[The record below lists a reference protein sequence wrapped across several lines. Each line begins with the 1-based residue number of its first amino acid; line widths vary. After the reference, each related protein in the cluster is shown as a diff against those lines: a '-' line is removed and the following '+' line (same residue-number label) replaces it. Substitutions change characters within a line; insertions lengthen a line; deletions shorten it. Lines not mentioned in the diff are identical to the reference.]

1 MVVPIMKESKTAA
14 QAVQDRESKQLS
26 SADYVQSIRLQ
37 DSHDAS
43 AVELYYSL
51 RGNKVN
57 PPYKEWVATWLI
69 KCLHQ
74 GGFIGKIEGDILL
87 VSFGLIPGEYE
98 LLGST
103 VKNRL
108 LKYAESSRYL
118 DIYPMD
124 SGRSFREIE
133 ADPNQE
139 EMTKLQG
146 KIVKK
151 EKDALDKF
159 LAYIDGITIPI
170 SEFLDDLSD
179 YGTME
184 KKMKNGQIAKIY
196 RPNLQT
202 LTFSKPLN
210 NMPMDPTGEQIVPT
224 EVKEGGQKPLDG
236 NKDDTPFKPDPPPD
250 LITETREN
258 HSFLRTLFEN
268 PRFWSFL
275 HLVTILAFILLAF
288 VAGLVHD
295 QIETNRVNETAG
307 RYHTHAEG
315 YHIFGGKF
323 NVDCS
328 PKDYNR
334 NLSENSYHN
343 LDPKLFADDSGHI
356 LGDLGPSE
364 ED

>member
-1 MVVPIMKESKTAA
+1 MKDSKAAA
-14 QAVQDRESKQLS
+14 QAIQDSESKELS
-26 SADYVQSIRLQ
+26 SADYVQGIRLQ

-43 AVELYYSL
+43 AAELYHAF

-103 VKNRL
+103 VKKRL
-108 LKYAESSRYL
+108 LKYAENSRYL
-118 DIYPMD
+118 DIYPTD
-124 SGRSFREIE
+124 SGRPFTEIE
-133 ADPNQE
+133 ADPNQA
-139 EMTKLQG
+139 EMIKLQQ

-151 EKDALDKF
+151 EKEALGKF
-159 LAYIDGITIPI
+159 LTYIDSVTSPI
-170 SEFLDDLSD
+170 SVFLDDLSE
-179 YGTME
+179 YGTIEEE
-184 KKMKNGQIAKIY
+184 KENGQIVKKY
-196 RPNLQT
+196 RPNQQT

-210 NMPMDPTGEQIVPT
+210 NIPMVSTVEKTVPL
-224 EVKEGGQKPLDG
+224 EFKEGGQKPLDG
-236 NKDDTPFKPDPPPD
+236 NMDGTTVKPDQPPGP
-250 LITETREN
+250 IIAIRKN

-268 PRFWSFL
+268 THFWHFMC
-275 HLVTILAFILLAF
+275 LVAILIFIFSLF
-288 VAGLVHD
+288 VAVLVHD
-295 QIETNRVNETAG
+295 QLETKRVYETAAKY
-307 RYHTHAEG
+307 RTFAEG
-315 YHIFGGKF
+315 HHMLGGKF
-323 NVDCS
+323 SVDCS

-343 LDPKLFADDSGHI
+343 LDPKLFADDSGHV
-356 LGDLGPSE
+356 LGDLGSSE